1 MITNLMWF
9 RSGNEVS
16 HRQWRDVLGELKV
29 QRATIDVPTLR
40 VCAAEVGVTDLFEK
54 AQLAASCG

>member
-1 MITNLMWF
+1 MWF